1 MVSNIPKLVAAVC
14 PDVFCQ
20 YKAQTKVKRELR
32 DYLWMGSH
40 LAYLKAAALAEPVE
54 PNAMALSRLIDE
66 NPFKLPGQRSPVE
79 QHTLTLDHTDEPLEP
94 IYFNLLDD
102 LQSREGWRVTKLVD
116 TVEGTHGAGFSSDLT
131 RRVQQQ
137 QHNAAE
143 LMTRMQNQVRALMD
157 QWHKWR
163 ERKDNL
169 NTYEAANEPDG
180 PDQETALWALQ
191 NRWRRT
197 ANPDLQSDAL
207 KSAAAFEH
215 WRQQSER
222 KLRSQLAM
230 DRQLLRS
237 QLQFLKLQA
246 GWLKPYLQ
254 PHQAKQSKGDPD
266 LVTAFNTAIF
276 EVVLL
281 VEPASDLEHAVRQR
295 ELPRMLLGKRHR
307 RPEPLLII
315 ELRFRAI
322 PERTKGASYAYRGR
336 AELTF
341 TSYALNDDELDIF
354 IRELQR
360 SEWGEV
366 LGLLEQDTAANLDS
380 LLSDLDELLAESPAE
395 PKSKAPTK
403 QEANPFS
410 ALFSL
415 GELFRSEEKNA
426 TTVKPTEPL
435 KPDTDVERVLRSVAL
450 LEARVL
456 CLELYEQEKRRLTI
470 GPALPRS

>member
-1 MVSNIPKLVAAVC
+1 MVLNIPKLVAAVC
-14 PDVFCQ
+14 PEVFCEQ
-20 YKAQTKVKRELR
+20 KAINKVKRELR

-143 LMTRMQNQVRALMD
+143 LMTRMQNQIRTLLD

-169 NTYEAANEPDG
+169 KTYDSANEPEG
-180 PDQETALWALQ
+180 PDRDTALWVLQ
-191 NRWRRT
+191 TRWRRT

-254 PHQAKQSKGDPD
+254 PHQSKQSKGDPD
-266 LVTAFNTAIF
+266 LVTAFNTALF

-281 VEPASDLEHAVRQR
+281 VEPASDLEPAVQQGD
-295 ELPRMLLGKRHR
+295 LPRMLLGKRHR
-307 RPEPLLII
+307 RPKPVLIV

-322 PERTKGASYAYRGR
+322 PERTKGGSYAYRGR

-341 TSYALNDDELDIF
+341 TSYALNHDELAVF

-366 LGLLEQDTAANLDS
+366 LGLLEQDTATNLDS
-380 LLSDLDELLAESPAE
+380 LLGDLDELLAEPPTE
-395 PKSKAPTK
+395 HKAKPTAK
-403 QEANPFS
+403 EETNPFS
-410 ALFSL
+410 ALFSI
-415 GELFRSEEKNA
+415 GELFRASDGEANTA
-426 TTVKPTEPL
+426 APSEPL
-435 KPDTDVERVLRSVAL
+435 KPDTDVERVLRSLAL
-450 LEARVL
+450 LEARA
-456 CLELYEQEKRRLTI
+456 CCEELYRTGKHHLTKTST
-470 GPALPRS
+470 AS

>member
-1 MVSNIPKLVAAVC
+1 MA
-14 PDVFCQ
+14 
-20 YKAQTKVKRELR
+20 KVKRELR
-32 DYLWMGSH
+32 DYLWLGSH

-54 PNAMALSRLIDE
+54 PNTIALSRLIDE

-79 QHTLTLDHTDEPLEP
+79 QHTLILDHADEPLEP

-102 LQSREGWRVTKLVD
+102 LQAREGWRVTKLVD

-143 LMTRMQNQVRALMD
+143 LMTRMQHQIRQLLEKW
-157 QWHKWR
+157 QEWR
-163 ERKDNL
+163 ERKDTL
-169 NTYEAANEPDG
+169 KTYDAARDPDG

-197 ANPDLQSDAL
+197 ANPDLQSDTL
-207 KSAAAFEH
+207 KSAAAFER
-215 WRQQSER
+215 WREHSER
-222 KLRSQLAM
+222 ELRTQLAV
-230 DRQLLRS
+230 DRQLLRH

-246 GWLKPYLQ
+246 CWLKPYLK
-254 PHQAKQSKGDPD
+254 PHQSKQSKGNPD
-266 LVTAFNTAIF
+266 LVTAFNTAVF
-276 EVVLL
+276 EVLLL
-281 VEPASDLEHAVRQR
+281 VEPASELEHAVRQGD
-295 ELPRMLLGKRHR
+295 LPRMLLGKRHR
-307 RPEPLLII
+307 RSKPVLII

-322 PERTKGASYAYRGR
+322 PERTKGGSYAYRGR

-341 TSYALNDDELDIF
+341 TSYALNDDELAVF

-380 LLSDLDELLAESPAE
+380 LLGDLDELLAESPPE
-395 PKSKAPTK
+395 PKAKSPAKEET
-403 QEANPFS
+403 NPFS

-415 GELFRSEEKNA
+415 GELFNSDEGA
-426 TTVKPTEPL
+426 SDHAAPTEPL
-435 KPDTDVERVLRSVAL
+435 KPDTEVEQVLRSFVL
-450 LEARVL
+450 LEARTE
-456 CLELYEQEKRRLTI
+456 CDELYLQSKKRHTMNL
-470 GPALPRS
+470 A